1 MSDNIVSRLEKNIDE
16 LLARQDRLVKE
27 NEKLTIAQQAY
38 INERKRCRQEL
49 DSILAKLDQL
59 G

>member
-1 MSDNIVSRLEKNIDE
+1 MSDNIVTRLEKKIDE

-27 NEKLTIAQQAY
+27 NEKLISAQQAY
-38 INERKRCRQEL
+38 IDERKRCRKEL

>member
-1 MSDNIVSRLEKNIDE
+1 MSNDLVTRLEKKIDE

-27 NEKLTIAQQAY
+27 NEKLNRAQSAFV
-38 INERKRCRQEL
+38 IERKRCRKEL
-49 DSILAKLDQL
+49 DSILSKLDQL

>member
-1 MSDNIVSRLEKNIDE
+1 MSNELVSRLEKKIDE

-27 NEKLTIAQQAY
+27 NEKLTRAQQAY
-38 INERKRCRQEL
+38 AGDRKRCRKEL
-49 DSILAKLDQL
+49 DSILSKLDQL

>member
-1 MSDNIVSRLEKNIDE
+1 VSNDLVSRLEKKIDE
-16 LLARQDRLVKE
+16 LLARQDRLARENKKLVK
-27 NEKLTIAQQAY
+27 AQQAY
-38 INERKRCRQEL
+38 ANDRKRCRKEL

>member
-1 MSDNIVSRLEKNIDE
+1 MSNDLVTRLEKKIDE

-27 NEKLTIAQQAY
+27 NEKLSKAQ
-38 INERKRCRQEL
+38 ISFVSERKRCRKEL
-49 DSILAKLDQL
+49 DTILSKLDQL

>member
-1 MSDNIVSRLEKNIDE
+1 MSNDLVTRLEKKIDE

-27 NEKLTIAQQAY
+27 NKKLSEAQRSFVS
-38 INERKRCRQEL
+38 ERKRCRKEL
-49 DSILAKLDQL
+49 DSILSKLDQL

>member
-1 MSDNIVSRLEKNIDE
+1 MSNDIVSRLEKKIDE
-16 LLARQDRLVKE
+16 LLARQDRLIKE
-27 NEKLTIAQQAY
+27 NKRLTAAHEAY
-38 INERKRCRQEL
+38 LDERKRCRKEL